1 MKFATNA
8 VHCGEERGK
17 ISRYGDVVA
26 PIHLTTTFAR
36 EKMDE
41 TLLGY
46 EYTRADNPTRHALE
60 EKLASLEGALGAL
73 AFSSGTGATTTAAFL
88 LQKGSKVLVTNDLYG
103 GTYRLFSK
111 CLTRFGPEFTYIDLT
126 DEEAV
131 HRSVKQG
138 VDMVWIE
145 SPTNPQLHIVDI
157 AEVAE
162 LAHDHNPE
170 ALVVVDNTFA
180 SPYFQRPLDLGAD
193 LSLYS
198 TTKYVSGHSDVL
210 GGALVTDDEEILAE
224 TRFLQ
229 RTVGATPGPLDCF
242 LVMRGIKTLPLR
254 MEKHQENALAVAEFL
269 EQHELVEKALY
280 PGLKSHPQHELAK
293 QQMSG
298 FSGMVSF
305 ELSPKVDIKRFLEST
320 KLIAL
325 AVSLGGVESLIEH
338 PWSMTQSTIPP
349 EERTRAGL
357 SDRLVRLS
365 VGIEAKEDIL
375 ADLDNAL
382 KIGAK

>member
-8 VHCGEERGK
+8 VHGGEEIGK

-26 PIHLTTTFAR
+26 PIHLASTFAR
-36 EKMDE
+36 ENMDE
-41 TLLGY
+41 SLLGY
-46 EYTRADNPTRHALE
+46 EYSRADNPTRHALE
-60 EKLASLEGALGAL
+60 EKLASLEDALGAL
-73 AFSSGTGATTTAAFL
+73 AFSSGTGATTTTAFL
-88 LQKGSKVLVTNDLYG
+88 LRKGSKVIVSNDLYG

-111 CLTRFGPEFTYIDLT
+111 CLTRFGIEFTYIDLT

-131 HRSVKQG
+131 HRSVKNG
-138 VDMVWIE
+138 ADMVWIE
-145 SPTNPQLHIVDI
+145 SPTNPQLKVVDI

-162 LAHDHNPE
+162 LAHDHDPE
-170 ALVVVDNTFA
+170 SLVVVDNTFA
-180 SPYFQRPLDLGAD
+180 SPYFQKPLDLGAD
-193 LSLYS
+193 LALYS

-210 GGALVTDDEEILAE
+210 GGALVIEDEEILTEAK
-224 TRFLQ
+224 FLQ
-229 RTVGATPGPLDCF
+229 KTLGATPSVLDCS

-254 MEKHQENALAVAEFL
+254 MEKHQENALAVANFL
-269 EQHELVEKALY
+269 EEHKMVEKVLY
-280 PGLKSHPQHELAK
+280 PGLESHPQHELAK

-305 ELSPKVDIKRFLEST
+305 ELSPRVDMKQFLESF

-357 SDRLVRLS
+357 SDRLIRLS

-382 KIGAK
+382 ENGVK